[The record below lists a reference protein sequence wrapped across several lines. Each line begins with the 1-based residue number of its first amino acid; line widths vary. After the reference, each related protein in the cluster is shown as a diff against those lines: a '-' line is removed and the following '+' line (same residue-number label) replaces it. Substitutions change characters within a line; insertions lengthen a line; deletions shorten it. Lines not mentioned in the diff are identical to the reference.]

1 MSRFIEFNDY
11 FFNMDDI
18 LHIRIDR
25 QHSAIVVTFKNKEYL
40 SFRYSNEKE
49 LEGDWGTLRVKMF
62 YNELNWC
69 PSDYFKPPIEDV
81 KAFEAEFDKAEFDNP
96 FYVKSDSSIRPV

>member
-1 MSRFIEFNDY
+1 MSKFIEFNDY

-25 QHSAIVVTFKNKEYL
+25 QHNAIVVTFKNKEYL

-49 LEGDWGTLRVKMF
+49 LESDWGTLRVRMF
-62 YNELNWC
+62 YNDLNWC
-69 PSDYFKPPIEDV
+69 PSDYFKPPVEDI
-81 KAFEAEFDKAEFDNP
+81 KIFGKEFDNP
-96 FYVKSDSSIRPV
+96 FYVKREDDGIIPV